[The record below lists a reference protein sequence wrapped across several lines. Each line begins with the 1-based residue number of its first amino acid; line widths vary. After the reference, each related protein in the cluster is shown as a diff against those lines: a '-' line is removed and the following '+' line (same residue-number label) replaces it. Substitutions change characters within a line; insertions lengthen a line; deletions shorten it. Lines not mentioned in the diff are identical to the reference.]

1 MSYIYEVL
9 CEMKNYECEE
19 NQRGL
24 ELWQS
29 LYTNDG
35 LKSTWKAT
43 YTEWLNELAEMNSI
57 PPGIFRNFWIQ
68 DALGESDEDL
78 ELIDRWFKPE
88 EEDDNDSVCFRVEHD
103 YDEKECSDACPYK
116 HPLKN

>member
-1 MSYIYEVL
+1 VL

-43 YTEWLNELAEMNSI
+43 YTEWLNELAEMNDI

-68 DALGESDEDL
+68 DALGQSDEDL

-88 EEDDNDSVCFRVEHD
+88 EEVAKCWWCNARGVDTKTETGVWIHA
-103 YDEKECSDACPYK
+103 ACG
-116 HPLKN
+116 